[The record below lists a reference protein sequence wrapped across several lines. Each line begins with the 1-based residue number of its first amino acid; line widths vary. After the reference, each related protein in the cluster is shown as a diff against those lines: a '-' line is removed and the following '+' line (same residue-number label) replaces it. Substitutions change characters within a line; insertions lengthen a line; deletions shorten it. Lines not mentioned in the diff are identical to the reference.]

1 MTNSKMENF
10 LDYVAEDSE
19 INANQIL
26 DEVMIAGE
34 KEINLIQS
42 IVDIFGDISVT
53 SMSEV
58 TTKKNGDEK
67 AANGKQMAKNEKPWV
82 KVKWDTSGKYIEKLE
97 YWRMTFLKK
106 VKTKK
111 VGRLAGKADRG

>member
-19 INANQIL
+19 INADQIL

-34 KEINLIQS
+34 KEINLIQN

-58 TTKKNGDEK
+58 TTKKK
-67 AANGKQMAKNEKPWV
+67 TVMKKQ
-82 KVKWDTSGKYIEKLE
+82 
-97 YWRMTFLKK
+97 RMESRWP
-106 VKTKK
+106 KTKN
-111 VGRLAGKADRG
+111 RG

>member
-1 MTNSKMENF
+1 MENF

-34 KEINLIQS
+34 KEINLIQN

-58 TTKKNGDEK
+58 TTKKKRWWKSSE
-67 AANGKQMAKNEKPWV
+67 W
-82 KVKWDTSGKYIEKLE
+82 
-97 YWRMTFLKK
+97 
-106 VKTKK
+106 
-111 VGRLAGKADRG
+111 KADGQKRKTVGKSEVGYFWKVYWEIGILEDDIFEKSQDKKSRQTCW